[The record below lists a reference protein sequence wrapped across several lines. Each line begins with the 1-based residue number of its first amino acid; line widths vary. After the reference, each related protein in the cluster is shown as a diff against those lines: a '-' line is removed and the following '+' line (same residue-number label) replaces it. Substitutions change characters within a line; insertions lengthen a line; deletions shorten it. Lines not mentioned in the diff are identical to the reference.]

1 MKSSGFENIPD
12 NNLDLPTSLAERGAL
27 PEQEKLSV
35 LFDEELIYERTRR
48 FSSEHRERSLSQK
61 VKKVLSSFLA
71 GAALFA
77 WAVWQKPRKFTF
89 VYAFFA
95 VCAAAAAYAGGAYIP
110 APEGA
115 DTVTKGFLALSL
127 GLKNMFSS
135 ANVIV
140 YALFLYLAA
149 SKMVSKDSWTL
160 KALAIAAYL
169 AGLSLTY
176 AYFRAGAEITPE
188 KAWLAAGGALA
199 LIGLLAALTQKEFSL
214 LLNPQFLF
222 LAANITMFAMF
233 TNPQVETITTEKARV
248 EALRAEQANR
258 LNAYNY
264 RRAVEAAQAEVLY
277 DEEGRQIERKP
288 PPPPEEV
295 KPAEKSRLRN
305 QARREYYKALSLRI
319 SAALGESA
327 GIIFIA
333 LFLTMMANVC
343 FVEELLAAYRERELF

>member
-1 MKSSGFENIPD
+1 M
-12 NNLDLPTSLAERGAL
+12 

-233 TNPQVETITTEKARV
+233 VALISLAVDIIYSLVDPRV
-248 EALRAEQANR
+248 R
-258 LNAYNY
+258 L
-264 RRAVEAAQAEVLY
+264 Q
-277 DEEGRQIERKP
+277 
-288 PPPPEEV
+288 
-295 KPAEKSRLRN
+295 
-305 QARREYYKALSLRI
+305 
-319 SAALGESA
+319 
-327 GIIFIA
+327 
-333 LFLTMMANVC
+333 
-343 FVEELLAAYRERELF
+343 